1 MCLSLMKEQWD
12 IAIILDACRYDVFKE
27 VYEKYLPVGRLEK
40 RFGASDTLD
49 WLRSVFNGNVM
60 NDVVYVSAHPGINSK
75 GVEWVDFNATK
86 RFHKVYDAWLS
97 AWSWSIGTSLPAEV
111 AEVAIRAINEYPD
124 RKKIIHFMQPH
135 FPYRKAPCPSTY
147 SDLKGTRKN
156 QKMGLIAERLIR
168 NLILSLRL
176 NVSGSRTTYWQ
187 IKKILRLDFLEDLNE
202 LYWREY
208 AVSDL
213 KSFYRDN
220 LEWVLEPVGRIAEEF
235 SDSRIVI
242 TSDHGE
248 AFGEN
253 GEFFHAYKTRN
264 PVVRCVPFWR
274 NEKAATQN
282 KKELG

>member
-1 MCLSLMKEQWD
+1 MP
-12 IAIILDACRYDVFKE
+12 R
-27 VYEKYLPVGRLEK
+27 
-40 RFGASDTLD
+40 
-49 WLRSVFNGNVM
+49 
-60 NDVVYVSAHPGINSK
+60 
-75 GVEWVDFNATK
+75 
-86 RFHKVYDAWLS
+86 
-97 AWSWSIGTSLPAEV
+97 EV
-111 AEVAIRAINEYPD
+111 AEVASRAIYEHRD

-135 FPYRKAPCPSTY
+135 FPYRKAPCPSTTY

-156 QKMGLIAERLIR
+156 QKLGLIAERIMR

-176 NVSGSRTTYWQ
+176 NVSGFRTTYWQ
-187 IKKILRLDFLEDLNE
+187 IKRILRLDFLEDLNE

-213 KSFYRDN
+213 RNFYRDN

-253 GEFFHAYKTRN
+253 GEFFHVYKTRN

-274 NEKAATQN
+274 NEKAAA
-282 KKELG
+282 

>member
-27 VYEKYLPVGRLEK
+27 IYEKYLPVGRLEK
-40 RFGASDTLD
+40 RVGASDTLD
-49 WLRSVFNGNVM
+49 WLRTVFNGNTM
-60 NDVVYVSAHPGINSK
+60 NDAVYISAHPGINSK
-75 GVEWVDFNATK
+75 DVEWVDFNATK
-86 RFHKVYDAWLS
+86 RFYKVYDAWLS
-97 AWSWSIGTSLPAEV
+97 AWSWSIGTSLPREV
-111 AEVAIRAINEYPD
+111 AKVASRAIYEHPD

-135 FPYRKAPCPSTY
+135 FPYRKAPCPSTTY

-156 QKMGLIAERLIR
+156 QKLGIIAERIIR
-168 NLILSLRL
+168 KLILSLRL
-176 NVSGSRTTYWQ
+176 KVSSFRTTYWQ
-187 IKKILRLDFLEDLNE
+187 IKKFLRLDFLEDLNE

-213 KSFYRDN
+213 RSFYRDN
-220 LEWVLEPVGRIAEEF
+220 LEWVLESVGQIAEEF
-235 SDSRIVI
+235 SDLRIVI

-253 GEFFHAYKTRN
+253 GEFFHVYKTRN

-274 NEKAATQN
+274 NEKAET
-282 KKELG
+282 